1 MQVKYARGH
10 LGNGLNNSTKLT
22 MGPRP
27 GSLVQKCPVT
37 QSVSF
42 PLPAHMALPQALQ
55 DTEKHNLSNSAPGI

>member
-10 LGNGLNNSTKLT
+10 LGNGFNNSTKLT

-27 GSLVQKCPVT
+27 ASLVQKCPVT

-42 PLPAHMALPQALQ
+42 PLPAHMALPQGP
-55 DTEKHNLSNSAPGI
+55 EKHNPSNSAPGI